1 LVSQRKINAA
11 IDKRRPQRLAGFL
24 DAAGKAARLM
34 INDAESEGPDG
45 S

>member
-1 LVSQRKINAA
+1 MQPSTNEGRSDWQA
-11 IDKRRPQRLAGFL
+11 F